1 MSILFQQDFDNIH
14 VSFYRNMKSHVVE
27 KMIISRVMRGIC
39 SDYYKD
45 VVHGLLN
52 RQENTVFPNI
62 YRDVIKNEIKEEW
75 KLPEE
80 LVEQLAK
87 SRFEQRESI
96 LFNYVL
102 FCFVEDLIGLY
113 EAYPLFWDMLLL

>member
-1 MSILFQQDFDNIH
+1 MSILFQQDVDNIH

-102 FCFVEDLIGLY
+102 FALWRI
-113 EAYPLFWDMLLL
+113 

>member
-1 MSILFQQDFDNIH
+1 MH
-14 VSFYRNMKSHVVE
+14 RYG
-27 KMIISRVMRGIC
+27 SRTALYSGCCRE
-39 SDYYKD
+39 
-45 VVHGLLN
+45 HGSPGSGAERLY
-52 RQENTVFPNI
+52 NI

-87 SRFEQRESI
+87 SCIEQRESI

-102 FCFVEDLIGLY
+102 SALWRI
-113 EAYPLFWDMLLL
+113 

>member
-1 MSILFQQDFDNIH
+1 
-14 VSFYRNMKSHVVE
+14 
-27 KMIISRVMRGIC
+27 MRGIC

-87 SRFEQRESI
+87 AVLNSGKVYYSI
-96 LFNYVL
+96 MYCLLCGGFNRSFMKHIRCLGYASIVR
-102 FCFVEDLIGLY
+102 Y
-113 EAYPLFWDMLLL
+113 S

>member
-1 MSILFQQDFDNIH
+1 
-14 VSFYRNMKSHVVE
+14 
-27 KMIISRVMRGIC
+27 MIIIRMW
-39 SDYYKD
+39 
-45 VVHGLLN
+45 VHGLLN

-102 FCFVEDLIGLY
+102 FALWRI
-113 EAYPLFWDMLLL
+113 

>member
-1 MSILFQQDFDNIH
+1 MLIFDI
-14 VSFYRNMKSHVVE
+14 
-27 KMIISRVMRGIC
+27 
-39 SDYYKD
+39 
-45 VVHGLLN
+45 
-52 RQENTVFPNI
+52 Q
-62 YRDVIKNEIKEEW
+62 VINLQYLVQEW

-102 FCFVEDLIGLY
+102 FALWRI
-113 EAYPLFWDMLLL
+113 

>member
-52 RQENTVFPNI
+52 RQEIQFFLI
-62 YRDVIKNEIKEEW
+62 
-75 KLPEE
+75 
-80 LVEQLAK
+80 
-87 SRFEQRESI
+87 SI
-96 LFNYVL
+96 V
-102 FCFVEDLIGLY
+102 
-113 EAYPLFWDMLLL
+113 MLLRMK

>member
-1 MSILFQQDFDNIH
+1 MSDEAEITP
-14 VSFYRNMKSHVVE
+14 
-27 KMIISRVMRGIC
+27 
-39 SDYYKD
+39 SDYKD
-45 VVHGLLN
+45 VDISLGHVGLLN

-87 SRFEQRESI
+87 SCIEQRESI

-102 FCFVEDLIGLY
+102 SALWRI
-113 EAYPLFWDMLLL
+113 

>member
-75 KLPEE
+75 KLPKE

-102 FCFVEDLIGLY
+102 FALWRI
-113 EAYPLFWDMLLL
+113 